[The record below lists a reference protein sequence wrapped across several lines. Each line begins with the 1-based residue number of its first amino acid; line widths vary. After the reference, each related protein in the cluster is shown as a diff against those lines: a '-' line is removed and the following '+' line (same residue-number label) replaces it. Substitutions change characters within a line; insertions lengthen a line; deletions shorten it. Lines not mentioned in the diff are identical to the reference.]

1 MFGTRQGSGDPV
13 LPVGAH
19 HATGETRY
27 WIGESL
33 EARSHFSRAAELY
46 DLQHQHQRTLISL
59 YGIDPL
65 SLTVNCWAMA
75 EPLLGA
81 PDRAAELT
89 SKVVAHAKA
98 LGHPYSLAF
107 AFSVVAWACQMRFEV
122 EEASEL
128 ALAAER
134 GNLCGALSIWS
145 KARAKLD
152 PLPTHHRGIALSE
165 FREALARF
173 FADAGD

>member
-1 MFGTRQGSGDPV
+1 
-13 LPVGAH
+13 
-19 HATGETRY
+19 
-27 WIGESL
+27 
-33 EARSHFSRAAELY
+33 
-46 DLQHQHQRTLISL
+46 
-59 YGIDPL
+59 
-65 SLTVNCWAMA
+65 MA

-107 AFSVVAWACQMRFEV
+107 ALSVVAWACQMRFGI

-128 ALAAER
+128 AEAAER
-134 GNLCGALSIWS
+134 GNPCGAISTWR

-152 PLPTHHRGIALSE
+152 PLPTHHMGIALGE

-173 FADAGD
+173 FAAAGGSATLPMRPRIRRSRENCS